1 MLVIMIKKT
10 TIARR
15 LGTGLWM
22 QVPKVAPNMLGGT
35 IDAIINPAING
46 VGKLPGAVAASERYL
61 KRAKGDPELAI
72 RRLRIDHVAMAG
84 AQGFLTNLGGI
95 VTALVTVPANFAG
108 LLTVEARMVAC
119 IAHLRGY
126 DVEDPRT
133 RCAIM
138 MCLLGGGGVDDMIR
152 RGELP
157 TTPLGVATAPVAD
170 KALQRQVGT
179 RVFEALVSGLGGK
192 RMVAFLGKRVP
203 VIGGAVGLANDGFTT
218 TQIARYAANQFVSR
232 RRSAATISTL
242 KDDWE
247 DVE

>member
-1 MLVIMIKKT
+1 MINPTML
-10 TIARR
+10 A
-15 LGTGLWM
+15 M
-22 QVPKVAPNMLGGT
+22 QVPRAVPVVIGGT

-61 KRAKGDPELAI
+61 KRANGDAELAI
-72 RRLRIDHVAMAG
+72 RRMRIDHVAMAG
-84 AQGFLTNLGGI
+84 GQGFLTNLGGI
-95 VTALVTVPANFAG
+95 VTALVTIPANFAG

-119 IAHLRGY
+119 MAHLRGY
-126 DVEDPRT
+126 DVDDPRT

-203 VIGGAVGLANDGFTT
+203 VIGGAIGLANDSFVT
-218 TQIARYAANQFVSR
+218 TQIARYASSQFVSR
-232 RRSAATISTL
+232 RKAVPVA
-242 KDDWE
+242 DFE
-247 DVE
+247 DVED

>member
-1 MLVIMIKKT
+1 MTFPMINPTML
-10 TIARR
+10 A
-15 LGTGLWM
+15 M
-22 QVPKVAPNMLGGT
+22 QVPRAVPVVIGGT

-61 KRAKGDPELAI
+61 KRANGDAELAI
-72 RRLRIDHVAMAG
+72 RRMRIDHVAMAG
-84 AQGFLTNLGGI
+84 GQGFLTNLGGI
-95 VTALVTVPANFAG
+95 VTALVTIPANFAG

-119 IAHLRGY
+119 MAHLRGY
-126 DVEDPRT
+126 DVDDPRT

-203 VIGGAVGLANDGFTT
+203 VIGGAIGLANDSFVT
-218 TQIARYAANQFVSR
+218 TQIARYASSQFVSR
-232 RRSAATISTL
+232 RKAVPVA
-242 KDDWE
+242 DFE
-247 DVE
+247 DVED